1 MTSSTVS
8 LLQHLLTRS
17 DLTRLEVPSGQVE
30 AWSANG
36 VLVPVAELAPI
47 DAEEG
52 PGEQVFA
59 VTDAAVRAD
68 LGSRLAAIG
77 KPTVLLSPPRIRSFL
92 HRAASGD
99 TEPVSAGDETAAAVA
114 DQMPDSDLAQML
126 TEAIAALDGDMEIVV
141 RLAEEEARLQSN
153 GPVPTEPQRPAAT
166 PAAEEPAPAETMG
179 GSEWFDAGEL
189 EAAMGKLDLGQA
201 AADDEQVVTESVA
214 VKGTPLEDLVP
225 LADEGLEELAATVA
239 FHNEQL
245 ERLVDLPHEL
255 QALQGE
261 LQQLRAAVQAGG
273 TVATM
278 SGDSTFDGRR
288 TSLMAIGLAL
298 LCWSG
303 LIWFGT
309 GSATLALV
317 SFVAANVIGCLSL
330 QPSGR
335 RS

>member
-1 MTSSTVS
+1 MTPSTVS

-17 DLTRLEVPSGQVE
+17 DLTRLEVPADQVE
-30 AWSANG
+30 AWLASE
-36 VLVPVAELAPI
+36 VLAPVAELAPA
-47 DAEEG
+47 DDEEG

-59 VTDAAVRAD
+59 VADADVRAD

-99 TEPVSAGDETAAAVA
+99 SGPVAAGEETAAAIA
-114 DQMPDSDLAQML
+114 DQVPDSDLAQML
-126 TEAIAALDGDMEIVV
+126 SDAIAALDGDMEIVV
-141 RLAEEEARLQSN
+141 RLAEEEARLQSD
-153 GPVPTEPQRPAAT
+153 GPAPAAEAPAAT
-166 PAAEEPAPAETMG
+166 ETMG
-179 GSEWFDAGEL
+179 SSEWFDAGEL

-201 AADDEQVVTESVA
+201 AADDDQVVTESVA

-255 QALQGE
+255 QALKGE
-261 LQQLRAAVQAGG
+261 LQQLRSAVQAGG

-317 SFVAANVIGCLSL
+317 SFVAANVIGCLAL